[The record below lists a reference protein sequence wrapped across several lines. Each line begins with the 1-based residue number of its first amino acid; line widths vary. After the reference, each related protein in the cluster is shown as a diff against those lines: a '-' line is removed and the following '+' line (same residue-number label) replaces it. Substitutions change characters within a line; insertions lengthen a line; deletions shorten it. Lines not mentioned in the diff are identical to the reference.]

1 MTATGNRVCARCGAD
16 LNFGIRHDDAA
27 SDSTKKPPFTDVKP
41 SDACY
46 DAVKYLYEK
55 NIMNGIGYTRF
66 GPNEALTRAMVVTIL
81 YRMDG
86 KEAVSFKGV
95 FTDVPGGEWYSD
107 AVEWAAKHD
116 IVNGVGSGKFN
127 PNGEI
132 TREQLAAI
140 IKRYAEYKGVTIYEP
155 TSALAPTANVSAWA
169 KDNVAWAA
177 AEGILSAT
185 QGCKCS
191 QERNARRGCHGHVHL
206 PDQDGKVTDKME
218 NSCAERHRNF
228 LL

>member
-1 MTATGNRVCARCGAD
+1 M
-16 LNFGIRHDDAA
+16 
-27 SDSTKKPPFTDVKP
+27 KP

-95 FTDVPGGEWYSD
+95 FTDVPGGKWYSD
-107 AVEWAAKHD
+107 AVEWAAKHN
-116 IVNGVGSGKFN
+116 IVNGVGSGKFD

-185 QGCKCS
+185 QAA
-191 QERNARRGCHGHVHL
+191 NAVKSATR
-206 PDQDGKVTDKME
+206 
-218 NSCAERHRNF
+218 AEVAMAMYTY
-228 LL
+228 LTKTAK